1 MTDNTT
7 PERVG
12 SDGCWNP
19 NCFYREELAWA
30 ADKLDRLEQRIN
42 RLERV
47 VLELA
52 ARPLPGHDFHHAPWP
67 PEGEL
72 GDIHKLHHTGESDE

>member
-7 PERVG
+7 RVNPE
-12 SDGCWNP
+12 
-19 NCFYREELAWA
+19 
-30 ADKLDRLEQRIN
+30 LDRLEQRIN

-52 ARPLPGHDFHHAPWP
+52 ARPLPGYDFYHSPWP

-72 GDIHKLHHTGESDE
+72 GDIHKLHHIEGRDTHD